1 MIRTLALALI
11 FAGFGA
17 CKKDVADTHDKHAAP
32 PVVSTA
38 NADGSRTIPIEVN
51 ADGYTPEKIPG
62 KPGEKLKLV
71 FTRTKDSSCISQLKM
86 ADGKLIDLPMNQ
98 PVEVPVTVPQTGE
111 VAFACGMDM
120 IHGAV
125 VAQPSS

>member
-1 MIRTLALALI
+1 MIRTIALALALV
-11 FAGFGA
+11 GFGA
-17 CKKDVADTHDKHAAP
+17 CKKDEKPAPKAAP
-32 PVVSTA
+32 VAATV

-51 ADGYTPEKIPG
+51 ADGYTPDKIPG

-125 VAQPSS
+125 VAQPAS

>member
-1 MIRTLALALI
+1 MRTLI
-11 FAGFGA
+11 FAIAMVALGA
-17 CKKDVADTHDKHAAP
+17 CKKAEKAAP
-32 PVVSTA
+32 KPAPVASTT
-38 NADGSRTIPIEVN
+38 NADGSRTVPIEVN
-51 ADGYTPEKIPG
+51 ADGYTPDKIPG

-71 FTRTKDSSCISQLKM
+71 FTRTKDSSCISQLKL
-86 ADGKLIDLPMNQ
+86 ADKLIDLPMNQ

-125 VAQPSS
+125 VAQPAS